1 MDMGVIVYLSARES
15 GKQIATQTDEVW
27 EELGRKSKNPA
38 QNGAQRTLKIKQR
51 QTRNWTR
58 QLI

>member
-1 MDMGVIVYLSARES
+1 MGVGVIVYLSARES

-38 QNGAQRTLKIKQR
+38 QNGA
-51 QTRNWTR
+51 
-58 QLI
+58 

>member
-15 GKQIATQTDEVW
+15 DKQKAIQTDEVW

-38 QNGAQRTLKIKQR
+38 QNGA
-51 QTRNWTR
+51 
-58 QLI
+58 